1 MNKKQHYERE
11 ITNHGEKIEGFYISI
26 EGGQVRNPSPLG
38 Y

>member
-11 ITNHGEKIEGFYISI
+11 ITNHGEEIEGVYISI